1 MKRLLSIVS
10 ISLALWGVLGV
21 LPLTTAGVMAA
32 TPASKSRDQVCAGI
46 DLASGTNNC
55 GDGGTEVNGVLKSV
69 INLLTLVV
77 GILAVIMIIVAAARF
92 ITSGGDASKVSGAKN
107 ALVFALVGLVVVALA
122 QMIVHFVLTTVA

>member
-10 ISLALWGVLGV
+10 IGLALWGVLGV
-21 LPLTTAGVMAA
+21 LPLTTTGVMAA
-32 TPASKSRDQVCAGI
+32 TPASKSRDQVCTGI

-55 GDGGTEVNGVLKSV
+55 GDGGSEVNGVLKSV